1 MDLSVVVPTLNG
13 RDRLA
18 ACLDGL
24 AAHAPDVEV
33 VVVNGPSADG
43 TTGMVRDRD
52 DVDVLVEISDRT
64 VNVARNAGIEVATG
78 DAVALVNY
86 DNRIDESWLGGVVDG
101 LGRAGVVT
109 GPVRQARPERDAAGA
124 DDPLSAEADG
134 DADRADC
141 PERCQIVGRDV
152 TYFAGGNVA
161 FRRQVLRDLDGFD
174 EYLHTGGSRDAA
186 HRLARM
192 DHEVVWNDAVAVT
205 NEPASP
211 TAADGGRVERDWR
224 WKYRALAYRLAK
236 NYGIR
241 PTVLGRTGKHAVTD
255 AASTARDVISGEATP
270 SGWAAHGRDVLM
282 GIAGG
287 SADGM
292 VARARDRTP
301 RRNPNGLSARADR
314 AVAKYDRR
322 E

>member
-18 ACLDGL
+18 ACLDSLTAG
-24 AAHAPDVEV
+24 APDAEV
-33 VVVNGPSADG
+33 IVVNGPSADG

-64 VNVARNAGIEVATG
+64 VNVARNAGIEVATR
-78 DAVALVNY
+78 DAIALVDF
-86 DNRIDESWLGGVVDG
+86 DNRITDSWVDG
-101 LGRAGVVT
+101 MLDGLDRADVVT
-109 GPVRQARPERDAAGA
+109 GPVTPIDPTVDHPADDGAADDRSDIARTASAPERGRIAGR
-124 DDPLSAEADG
+124 E
-134 DADRADC
+134 
-141 PERCQIVGRDV
+141 V

-161 FRRQVLRDLDGFD
+161 FRRETLRDLDGFD

-192 DHEVVWNDAVAVT
+192 EHTVVWDTDAAVRKELPT
-205 NEPASP
+205 R
-211 TAADGGRVERDWR
+211 TAADGGRTDRDWG
-224 WKYRALAYRLAK
+224 WKYRALAYRLLK

-241 PTVLGRTGKHAVTD
+241 PTVVARTAKHALGD
-255 AASTARDVISGEATP
+255 AVAAARDVVRGESTP
-270 SGWAAHGRDVLM
+270 SGWAANGRDVVF
-282 GIAGG
+282 GIASG
-287 SADGM
+287 SADGV
-292 VARARDRTP
+292 VARSRDRSP
-301 RRNPNGLSARADR
+301 ARNPNGLSKRADR

>member
-1 MDLSVVVPTLNG
+1 
-13 RDRLA
+13 
-18 ACLDGL
+18 
-24 AAHAPDVEV
+24 
-33 VVVNGPSADG
+33 
-43 TTGMVRDRD
+43 MV
-52 DVDVLVEISDRT
+52 T
-64 VNVARNAGIEVATG
+64 TG
-78 DAVALVNY
+78 DAAP
-86 DNRIDESWLGGVVDG
+86 DFT
-101 LGRAGVVT
+101 A
-109 GPVRQARPERDAAGA
+109 PA
-124 DDPLSAEADG
+124 ADG
-134 DADRADC
+134 DVSPFTLSEHLDEAPVVSGPGTPIPREGTADESEAAGDSAGGEGDDAGEEG
-141 PERCQIVGRDV
+141 PERSRISGRDV
-152 TYFAGGNVA
+152 TYFEGGNVA
-161 FRRQVLRDLDGFD
+161 FRRDAVRDLDGFD
-174 EYLHTGGSRDAA
+174 EYLRVGGARDAA

-205 NEPASP
+205 NEPASQP
-211 TAADGGRVERDWR
+211 AADGGRVERDWR